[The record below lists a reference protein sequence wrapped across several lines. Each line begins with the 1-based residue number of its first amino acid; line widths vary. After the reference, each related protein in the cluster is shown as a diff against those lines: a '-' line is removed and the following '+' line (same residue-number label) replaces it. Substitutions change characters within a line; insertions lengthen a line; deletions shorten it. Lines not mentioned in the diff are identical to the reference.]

1 MVVHTGCMDARAQ
14 RTRQALARTV
24 LALAEQGPLSQISVT
39 DLSRAAGI
47 TRPTFYAHADSPGD
61 LLAAVLGRQLETLT
75 ETAAAAAEP
84 NAAWDDAPGRALVE
98 HVRDNAAIYRQN
110 LDGRL
115 PHELRNVLID
125 HTERTVIAHFLRH
138 PETLPLPLSEFGR
151 GPVDVAEAQYRLAA
165 LFAEVAASGTVAAL
179 EAWLCG
185 PDPLDTDWVIRAIRL
200 GSAQWVQQPS

>member
-1 MVVHTGCMDARAQ
+1 VVHTDCMDARAQ
-14 RTRQALARTV
+14 RTRQGLAHTILDLAR
-24 LALAEQGPLSQISVT
+24 QRPLTQISVT

-75 ETAAAAAEP
+75 DAATAAAEP
-84 NAAWDDAPGRALVE
+84 GAAWDDAPGIALVD

-138 PETLPLPLSEFGR
+138 PGVLPLPRSAPSDGQ
-151 GPVDVAEAQYRLAA
+151 VDVAETQYRLAA
-165 LFAEVAASGTVAAL
+165 LYAEMAASGTVAAL
-179 EAWLCG
+179 EVWLSG
-185 PDPLDTDWVIRAIRL
+185 TDPLDTEWVVRAIRL
-200 GSAQWVQQPS
+200 GSARWVQEPS